1 MIQWSFLHAITDQ
14 MLRFQ
19 KNMSQNLHLGL
30 SVCLSVW
37 LSRIAIHYVPE
48 PLNIIETFKI
58 LNNIQPEKIFSL
70 IQLD

>member
-1 MIQWSFLHAITDQ
+1 
-14 MLRFQ
+14 
-19 KNMSQNLHLGL
+19 MSQNLHLGL